1 MGRRIGRTYSTW
13 QEVDVEIDIDEVL
26 EELSPDEIKELYE
39 SEFGTNVREPT
50 AWESILYKR
59 RQLSEADFLKFIDR
73 EIEDQSGRII

>member
-26 EELSPDEIKELYE
+26 EELSSEEIKELYE
-39 SEFGTNVREPT
+39 SEFGTNAREPT
-50 AWESILYKR
+50 TWEAILYKR